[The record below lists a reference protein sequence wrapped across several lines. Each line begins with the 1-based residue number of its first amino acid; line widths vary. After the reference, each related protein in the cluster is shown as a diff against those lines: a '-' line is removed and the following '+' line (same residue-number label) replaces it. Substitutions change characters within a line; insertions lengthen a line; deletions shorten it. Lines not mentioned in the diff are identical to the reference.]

1 VHFEGQNKTNKE
13 LFLIVKFDEASSAV
27 SPFKHYFL
35 FETSQFILTKYNFT
49 GSEIVPSF
57 REPCD

>member
-1 VHFEGQNKTNKE
+1 MIPQKILGNQRCAFMYFGGQNKTNKE

-35 FETSQFILTKYNFT
+35 FETSQFI
-49 GSEIVPSF
+49 VV
-57 REPCD
+57 